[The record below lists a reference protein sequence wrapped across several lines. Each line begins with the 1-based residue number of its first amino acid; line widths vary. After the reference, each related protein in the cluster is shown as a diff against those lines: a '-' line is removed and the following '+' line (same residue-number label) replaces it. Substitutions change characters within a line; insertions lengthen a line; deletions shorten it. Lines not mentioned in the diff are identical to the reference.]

1 MKHIKLFES
10 FNDYPDHFFR
20 NDYPDHF
27 FRTFSQ
33 DIGIFKNRKI
43 FFVTEMKDLFFD
55 DIDDSLI
62 TRINDS
68 DDFINLV
75 NSQMNPLVLW
85 LYYTPT
91 SKMNNELSMIKD
103 KKFILLEGEAMYKG
117 ENIQMN
123 LTKTVDQYFI

>member
-20 NDYPDHF
+20 
-27 FRTFSQ
+27 TFSQ
-33 DIGIFKNRKI
+33 DIGVFKNRKI

-117 ENIQMN
+117 ETIQKN

>member
-10 FNDYPDHFFR
+10 FNNYPDHFFR
-20 NDYPDHF
+20 V
-27 FRTFSQ
+27 FSEN
-33 DIGIFKNRKI
+33 IGAFKNRKI

-117 ENIQMN
+117 ETIQKN
-123 LTKTVDQYFI
+123 LTKTVDQHFI

>member
-1 MKHIKLFES
+1 
-10 FNDYPDHFFR
+10 
-20 NDYPDHF
+20 
-27 FRTFSQ
+27 
-33 DIGIFKNRKI
+33 
-43 FFVTEMKDLFFD
+43 MKDLFFD